1 MIGETQMVLSKDNSK
16 ILDGGSNATTQSN
29 DAAGPESMTSRA
41 YSKLRQDIISGA
53 LKPGQK
59 LKIEEL
65 RVQYN
70 VGTSPIR
77 EALSLLTSDQF
88 VERLDQRGFKVASV
102 SVQEFDELLKT
113 RCWLEEMALRE
124 SILAGSSNWEERV
137 VLANYRLSRIPRS
150 QSSDKFVSNDEW
162 EDAHKQFHMTLIS
175 ECGSSMLLKFCDQLY
190 DQNVRYRQLSGA
202 VAYPERNIAEEHN
215 AICDAVLSRDETL
228 ACRLLVNHYNQT
240 STFVRD
246 EFLG

>member
-1 MIGETQMVLSKDNSK
+1 MAPGKENLK
-16 ILDGGSNATTQSN
+16 ILQGGKNGSSDPS
-29 DAAGPESMTSRA
+29 DAAGPESMTSQA
-41 YSKLRQDIISGA
+41 YSRLRQDIISGT

-65 RVQYN
+65 RVKYV

-88 VERLDQRGFKVASV
+88 VERIDQRGFKVASV

-124 SILAGSSNWEERV
+124 SIASGSSSWEEHV

-150 QSSDKFVSNDEW
+150 ESSAEFISNSEW

-190 DQNVRYRQLSGA
+190 DQNVRYRQISGSA
-202 VAYPERNIAEEHN
+202 AYPIRNIAEEHN
-215 AICDAVLSRDETL
+215 AICDAVLSRDGEL
-228 ACRLLVNHYNQT
+228 ACALLVSHYNQT

-246 EFLG
+246 QLIG